1 MKAKELR
8 KKSNEELLEIL
19 REKKLELLKWEGR
32 RRLGLGYDKIWHPPF
47 KETRKT
53 IARILTI
60 LNEMGENKWKIKKI
74 KQ

>member
-8 KKSNEELLEIL
+8 KKSNEELLKIL
-19 REKKLELLKWEGR
+19 RDKKLELIKWQGQR
-32 RRLGLGYDKIWHPPF
+32 KRGYVYSKEWHPPF

-60 LNEMGENKWKIKKI
+60 LNERRGK
-74 KQ
+74 